1 MRLFF
6 ALKCILTSVRIRIF
20 SFKPKPTLLRSP
32 SLLKLQLLMLKVVA
46 TMPAE
51 ALRRLLAMMAARE
64 QSAREEMPAAIVGP
78 PTDPRRPKTKPWGLF
93 SPCSWRGV
101 RAVVV

>member
-1 MRLFF
+1 MF
-6 ALKCILTSVRIRIF
+6 F

-51 ALRRLLAMMAARE
+51 VLRQLLAMMAARE
-64 QSAREEMPAAIVGP
+64 EMLAAFVGP
-78 PTDPRRPKTKPWGLF
+78 PTEPQRPKTKP
-93 SPCSWRGV
+93 RG
-101 RAVVV
+101 ALLTL